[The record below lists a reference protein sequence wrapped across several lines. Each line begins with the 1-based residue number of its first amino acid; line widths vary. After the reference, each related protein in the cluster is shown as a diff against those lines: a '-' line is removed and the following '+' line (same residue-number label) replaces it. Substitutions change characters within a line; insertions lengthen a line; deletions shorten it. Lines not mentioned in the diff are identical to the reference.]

1 MQTNALQAPVAFFVF
16 RRPDTTRR
24 VFEAIAKAQPTRLLL
39 IADGPRPGRAG
50 EAEACEEVRKIVT
63 RVDWPCEVTTNF
75 ADRNLGCGERVISGL
90 NWVFSLVEEAIILED
105 DCLPD
110 LSFFPFCQELLERY
124 RGDCRIASITGSNLG
139 ERYLKTEYSYFFSQ
153 LGGIWG
159 WATWKWQWQKFD
171 RTLAEWPRLKRE
183 NMLSE
188 VFDHPGAVSYWTRV
202 FDGMHDGTGPDTWD
216 YQWFYTRLTN
226 NSLNII
232 PRFNLVSNIG
242 FGAEGTHTME
252 PDPRLT
258 PFAKS
263 IEFPLQ
269 HPGSFLPLRSVDQH
283 ILELN
288 LEPAGKR
295 IAGRVRRVVR
305 RLAF

>member
-1 MQTNALQAPVAFFVF
+1 L
-16 RRPDTTRR
+16 
-24 VFEAIAKAQPTRLLL
+24 
-39 IADGPRPGRAG
+39 
-50 EAEACEEVRKIVT
+50 
-63 RVDWPCEVTTNF
+63 VD
-75 ADRNLGCGERVISGL
+75 
-90 NWVFSLVEEAIILED
+90 EAIILED

-139 ERYLKTEYSYFFSQ
+139 ERYVKTEYSYFFSQ

-159 WATWKWQWQKFD
+159 WATWKLQWQKFD
-171 RTLAEWPRLKRE
+171 RTLADWPRLKRE

-216 YQWFYTRLTN
+216 YQWFYTRLKN

-232 PRFNLVSNIG
+232 PHFNLVSNIG
-242 FGAEGTHTME
+242 FGADGTHTME
-252 PDPRLT
+252 PDFRLT
-258 PFAKS
+258 PLAKS

-269 HPGSFLPLRSVDQH
+269 HPASFLPLRSVDRR
-283 ILELN
+283 ILALN
-288 LEPAGKR
+288 LEPTGRR
-295 IAGRVRRVVR
+295 IAGKVRRVMR
-305 RLAF
+305 RVAF